1 MNTEMQLRLALAE
14 IARLKNELAEADNDQ
29 SSWASHEKD
38 LRAEFAEMRESD
50 RKYHEERNREM
61 MAFYTKNLSASN
73 DIIKSLTDKV
83 AALSAVI
90 ESLKL
95 SEEDAKYL
103 AKYNMRNK
111 YKRSSEQ
118 RKR

>member
-1 MNTEMQLRLALAE
+1 MNIEMQLRLALAE
-14 IARLKNELAEADNDQ
+14 IARLKNEVAEANSDQ
-29 SSWASHEKD
+29 SSWASHEKA

-50 RKYHEERNREM
+50 RKYHEERERET
-61 MAFYTKNLSASN
+61 MAFYTQSLSASN

-83 AALSAVI
+83 AALSASI
-90 ESLKL
+90 ESSIL

-103 AKYNMRNK
+103 AEYNMRNK

>member
-14 IARLKNELAEADNDQ
+14 IARLKNELAEADNAR
-29 SSWASHEKD
+29 SSWASHENA
-38 LRAEFAEMRESD
+38 LRAEFAELRESD

-61 MAFYTKNLSASN
+61 MVFYTNSLSASN
-73 DIIKSLTDKV
+73 DIIKSLTEKV
-83 AALSAVI
+83 AALSASI
-90 ESLKL
+90 ESSRL